1 MNRSIRHPKYLA
13 AVATLALCLPLLVQA
28 QSAAGS
34 ATTAAPS
41 VSQPA
46 VPPYAGQET
55 HQGHGMHR
63 GTHHGMHHG
72 MHHGK
77 HARDEGHGMGEGMHL
92 LRGLKLS
99 AAQRDQV
106 FELMHKQAPAMRE
119 QAKAIRAASEE
130 LRSLSLSGQFDEGR
144 AKALS
149 DALGAAMTERSL
161 ARARTGNAVFQ
172 LLTPEQQRQLAQ
184 RRARDGQRFQ
194 PLG

>member
-1 MNRSIRHPKYLA
+1 
-13 AVATLALCLPLLVQA
+13 
-28 QSAAGS
+28 
-34 ATTAAPS
+34 
-41 VSQPA
+41 
-46 VPPYAGQET
+46 
-55 HQGHGMHR
+55 MHR